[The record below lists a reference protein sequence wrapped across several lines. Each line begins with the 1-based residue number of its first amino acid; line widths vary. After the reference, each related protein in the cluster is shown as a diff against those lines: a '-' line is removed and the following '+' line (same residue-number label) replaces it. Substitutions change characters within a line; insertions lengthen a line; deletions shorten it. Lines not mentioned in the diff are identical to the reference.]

1 MSMGGRRSRPPIHVN
16 GWSEVCLLQAT
27 QLGWGGCVCVCVCV
41 FIPQCPVKSKL
52 KESLL
57 LVWLEQSRCGLNELI
72 GSDSLSKLNY
82 VC

>member
-41 FIPQCPVKSKL
+41 YSAVSSEKQAQRESFASLARTVKVRS
-52 KESLL
+52 E
-57 LVWLEQSRCGLNELI
+57 
-72 GSDSLSKLNY
+72 
-82 VC
+82 